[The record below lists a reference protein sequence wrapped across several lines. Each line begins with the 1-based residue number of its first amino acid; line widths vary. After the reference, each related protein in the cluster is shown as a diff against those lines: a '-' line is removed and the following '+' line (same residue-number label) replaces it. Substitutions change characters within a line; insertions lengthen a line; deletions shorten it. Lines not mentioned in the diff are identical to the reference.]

1 MDFVDSIN
9 LARDITTLIMF
20 VFFIGVA
27 IWAWS
32 TRNRKRFD
40 EAAQLPFEEE

>member
-1 MDFVDSIN
+1 MDIDSIN
-9 LARDITTLIMF
+9 LLRSIGTVVMF

-32 TRNRKRFD
+32 ARNRKRFD
-40 EAAQLPFEEE
+40 EAARLPFEEE